1 MLIASVVL
9 LSTFGVLAAIQ
20 LAYAYLRVV
29 RGSGVSQVPL
39 VNGLIGA
46 LGFWLY
52 PDPAVARCWWL
63 AFVIDWGCLP
73 LLVEW
78 IVYWAWVGRRR
89 RANGDGAAPGPPGVG
104 PPG

>member
-9 LSTFGVLAAIQ
+9 LSIFGVLAAIQ

-29 RGSGVSQVPL
+29 RGSVVSQVPL

-52 PDPAVARCWWL
+52 PDPVVARCWWL

-78 IVYWAWVGRRR
+78 IVYCAWVGRRR
-89 RANGDGAAPGPPGVG
+89 RANGVG

>member
-20 LAYAYLRVV
+20 LVYAYLRVV
-29 RGSGVSQVPL
+29 RGSAVSQVPL
-39 VNGLIGA
+39 VNGLIGG

-73 LLVEW
+73 LLGEW
-78 IVYWAWVGRRR
+78 IVYRVWIGRWR
-89 RANGDGAAPGPPGVG
+89 RANGVG

>member
-20 LAYAYLRVV
+20 LVYAYLRVV
-29 RGSGVSQVPL
+29 RGSAVSQVPL
-39 VNGLIGA
+39 VNGLIGG

-78 IVYWAWVGRRR
+78 IVYGAWIGRRR